1 MNQTRGAVVLLVVAA
16 GLHLACGSL
25 RSRTSQR
32 PGQDLIVLLPE
43 SDGTVGRA
51 DASNPSGTVDLAT
64 ARASTRVSAGRAPSS
79 VRELN
84 EGEVQRLFGAA
95 LAVQPP
101 APSHFVLYFR
111 FDSEELT
118 DESRALLGEVL
129 PVLKTHPVPRAIV
142 VGHTDTTG
150 SAASNIELGLRRA
163 NAVRLL
169 LIETGLDAAAIDVAS
184 HGEAILLV
192 PTADEV
198 FEPKNRR
205 VEITVR

>member
-1 MNQTRGAVVLLVVAA
+1 MRHARWVVVLLVGTA
-16 GLHLACGSL
+16 GLHLACGPL
-25 RSRTSQR
+25 RPRTSQR
-32 PGQDLIVLLPE
+32 AGQDLIVLLPE

-51 DASNPSGTVDLAT
+51 DASNQSGSVDLAT
-64 ARASTRVSAGRAPSS
+64 ARASTRVSAGRAPSRVQELS
-79 VRELN
+79 EDEVR
-84 EGEVQRLFGAA
+84 RLFGSA
-95 LAVQPP
+95 LAAQPP

-118 DESRALLGEVL
+118 DESRLLLGQVL
-129 PVLKTHPVPRAIV
+129 PVLKQHPVPRVSV

-150 SAASNIELGLRRA
+150 APTLNIELGLRRA
-163 NAVRLL
+163 NAVRAL
-169 LIETGLDAAAIDVAS
+169 LIETGLDSAAIDATS
-184 HGEAILLV
+184 HGEATLLV